1 VKSPAI
7 SLGVVGAVL
16 RREWA
21 AYFRTPVGWILLAL
35 FLCLQGVV
43 FWMFV
48 RFLGRPDAPP
58 GGVMELFFGG
68 TMLFWIA
75 LALLATLVPM
85 RLFAEELRS
94 GTIEPLLTAPVAPV
108 EAVLGKW
115 LAAFGFYVTAW
126 TPTLLYLVYLRAAGT
141 TTDLG
146 ATAAGYLG
154 ALLLGGAALAVGLLA
169 SSLTRNQL
177 VAAALSFVAL
187 FLALLVGALEGQLG
201 DPALAALARRLSLFR
216 LMEDFG
222 HGVVDTRHLA
232 LLITVI
238 VVALLAAIWR
248 VAALRGPLPEG
259 TPRDRRLPWRLVPP
273 LVVAIALLANVI
285 AARHFARGD
294 WTHGGLYRLSDK
306 TIAVLRTLPRPVEVT
321 VFRYPSRGAERG
333 RAVAGLLREL
343 LERAGRYGGD
353 RLKVSYVDPDREP
366 QRAEAAAR
374 RHGIGAYELS
384 QGVVVLTSGTRAR
397 VVTEDDL
404 VESAVDADGEATPT
418 IRAWKGES
426 ALLSALLTVTSDDP
440 DEICFSQG
448 HGEPDIAA
456 VADGGYATFAE
467 QLRGAGAEV
476 RALARLGDLR
486 AAGPGASEDACRLLV
501 IAEPTRAFSDG
512 ELASLSAFIDAGGRL
527 LAMLG
532 PVFTAD
538 GRGFAR
544 LGLEA
549 FAARFGVTLGDALV
563 VDPSRASDV
572 EGPSVWAAGAGNY
585 LPHPITA
592 RLGGRLTFWPRTRE
606 VGPASAVAAGL
617 TVTPLVRTTPEGWGE
632 TDLAT
637 IRGESDLALDRAR
650 DRAGPVPVAV
660 AVERSGPH
668 PTRLVFLGSGRL
680 VMNYRLSGLTLRDY
694 DADFVASAIAWLL
707 GRDAQAG
714 VAPKPAGRTAPAPTA
729 AAVSW
734 AFRLFVLALPVL
746 ALVAGAIVW
755 QRRRK

>member
-1 VKSPAI
+1 MKASPAV
-7 SLGVVGAVL
+7 SLAVVWAVL

-58 GGVMELFFGG
+58 GAVMELFFGG

-94 GTIEPLLTAPVAPV
+94 GTIEPLLTAPVAPA

-141 TTDLG
+141 TTDPG

-232 LLITVI
+232 LLGTVI

-248 VAALRGPLPEG
+248 VAALRGPLPDD
-259 TPRDRRLPWRLVPP
+259 TPRDRRLPRRLVPP
-273 LVVAIALLANVI
+273 LVVAIALMANVV

-294 WTHGGLYRLSDK
+294 WTRGGLYRLSDK

-343 LERAGRYGGD
+343 MERARRYGGD
-353 RLKVSYVDPDREP
+353 RLQVSYIDPDREP

-384 QGVVVLTSGTRAR
+384 QGVVVLTSGGRAR

-440 DEICFSQG
+440 DRICFSQG

-467 QLRGAGAEV
+467 QLRGEGAEV

-486 AAGPGASEDACRLLV
+486 VAGPGAQGDDAACRLLV
-501 IAEPTRAFSDG
+501 IAEPTRALSDG
-512 ELASLSAFIDAGGRL
+512 ELGALSAFVEAGGRL
-527 LAMLG
+527 LAMPG

-544 LGLEA
+544 IGLEA
-549 FAARFGVTLGDALV
+549 FAARFGVTLGEALV

-606 VGPASAVAAGL
+606 VGPTTSAAAAGL
-617 TVTPLVRTTPEGWGE
+617 TITPLVRTTPEGWGE

-637 IRGESDLALDRAR
+637 IRGETDLAFDPAR
-650 DRAGPVPVAV
+650 DRVGPVAV
-660 AVERSGPH
+660 AVAIERSGAP
-668 PTRLVFLGSGRL
+668 PTRLVFLE
-680 VMNYRLSGLTLRDY
+680 
-694 DADFVASAIAWLL
+694 
-707 GRDAQAG
+707 AG
-714 VAPKPAGRTAPAPTA
+714 G
-729 AAVSW
+729 W
-734 AFRLFVLALPVL
+734 
-746 ALVAGAIVW
+746 
-755 QRRRK
+755 

>member
-1 VKSPAI
+1 MKSPAV
-7 SLGVVGAVL
+7 SVSVVLAVL

-21 AYFRTPVGWILLAL
+21 AYFRTPVGSILLAL

-94 GTIEPLLTAPVAPV
+94 GTIEPLLTAPVAPA

-126 TPTLLYLVYLRAAGT
+126 TPTLLYLVYLRVAGT
-141 TTDLG
+141 TTDPG

-232 LLITVI
+232 LLVTVT

-248 VAALRGPLPEG
+248 VAVRGPLPDD
-259 TPRDRRLPWRLVPP
+259 TPRERRLPRRLVPP

-285 AARHFARGD
+285 AVRHFARGD
-294 WTHGGLYRLSDK
+294 WTRGGLYRLSDK

-343 LERAGRYGGD
+343 MERARGYGGVG
-353 RLKVSYVDPDREP
+353 LKVSYVDADREP

-384 QGVVVLTSGTRAR
+384 QGVAVLTSGTRAR

-404 VESAVDADGEATPT
+404 VESAVDADGDATPT

-440 DEICFSQG
+440 DG
-448 HGEPDIAA
+448 
-456 VADGGYATFAE
+456 
-467 QLRGAGAEV
+467 
-476 RALARLGDLR
+476 
-486 AAGPGASEDACRLLV
+486 
-501 IAEPTRAFSDG
+501 
-512 ELASLSAFIDAGGRL
+512 SAFPRG
-527 LAMLG
+527 
-532 PVFTAD
+532 TASP
-538 GRGFAR
+538 
-544 LGLEA
+544 
-549 FAARFGVTLGDALV
+549 T
-563 VDPSRASDV
+563 S
-572 EGPSVWAAGAGNY
+572 
-585 LPHPITA
+585 
-592 RLGGRLTFWPRTRE
+592 PR
-606 VGPASAVAAGL
+606 
-617 TVTPLVRTTPEGWGE
+617 W
-632 TDLAT
+632 
-637 IRGESDLALDRAR
+637 
-650 DRAGPVPVAV
+650 
-660 AVERSGPH
+660 
-668 PTRLVFLGSGRL
+668 
-680 VMNYRLSGLTLRDY
+680 
-694 DADFVASAIAWLL
+694 
-707 GRDAQAG
+707 
-714 VAPKPAGRTAPAPTA
+714 PTA
-729 AAVSW
+729 ATRRSPISCAGRGQRSGRSCGLVTCASPVRARQRTPAASW
-734 AFRLFVLALPVL
+734 
-746 ALVAGAIVW
+746 
-755 QRRRK
+755 

>member
-1 VKSPAI
+1 VLSA
-7 SLGVVGAVL
+7 GVVWAVL

-94 GTIEPLLTAPVAPV
+94 GTIEPLMTAPVAPAEV
-108 EAVLGKW
+108 VLGKW
-115 LAAFGFYVTAW
+115 LGAFGFYLTAW
-126 TPTLLYLVYLRAAGT
+126 APTLLYLVYLRAAGT
-141 TTDLG
+141 TTDPG

-154 ALLLGGAALAVGLLA
+154 ALLLGGAALAVGVLT

-201 DPALAALARRLSLFR
+201 TPALAALARRFSLFR
-216 LMEDFG
+216 MMEDFG
-222 HGVVDTRHLA
+222 HGVVDTRHVA
-232 LLITVI
+232 LLVTVI
-238 VVALLAAIWR
+238 VLALLAAIGR
-248 VAALRGPLPEG
+248 VATLRGPLPDDA
-259 TPRDRRLPWRLVPP
+259 PRERRLPRRLIPP
-273 LVVAIALLANVI
+273 LVVAIAVMANVI

-294 WTHGGLYRLSDK
+294 WTTGRLYGLSDK
-306 TIAVLRTLPRPVEVT
+306 TIAVLQTLPRPVEVT
-321 VFRYPSRGAERG
+321 VFRYPGRGAERG

-353 RLKVSYVDPDREP
+353 RLHVAYVDPDRDP

-384 QGVVVLTSGTRAR
+384 QGVVVVTSGGRAR

-404 VESAVDADGEATPT
+404 VESAVDADGEATQT
-418 IRAWKGES
+418 IRAWKGEA

-440 DEICFSQG
+440 DRICFSQG
-448 HGEPDIAA
+448 HGEPDITA
-456 VADGGYATFAE
+456 VADGGYATFADL
-467 QLRGAGAEV
+467 LRGEGAEV
-476 RALARLGDLR
+476 RPLAQLGELRL
-486 AAGPGASEDACRLLV
+486 AGPTGPDDGCRVLV
-501 IAEPTRAFSDG
+501 IAEPTRALSDG
-512 ELASLSAFIDAGGRL
+512 ELASLTAFVDAGGRL
-527 LAMLG
+527 LAMPG
-532 PVFTAD
+532 PVFTTD

-544 LGLEA
+544 TGLEA

-572 EGPSVWAAGAGNY
+572 EGPSVWAAGAANY

-592 RLGGRLTFWPRTRE
+592 RMGGRLTFWPRTRE
-606 VGPASAVAAGL
+606 VAPAGDPRSGAGPL
-617 TVTPLVRTTPEGWGE
+617 TVMPLVRTTAEGWGE

-637 IRGESDLALDRAR
+637 IRGEADLAFDRGR
-650 DRAGPVPVAV
+650 DRPGPVTVAV
-660 AVERSGPH
+660 AVERRGAH

-680 VMNYRLSGLTLRDY
+680 VMNYRLAGLTLRDY
-694 DADFVASAIAWLL
+694 DADFVSSAIAWLA
-707 GRDAQAG
+707 GRDAQVG
-714 VAPKPAGRTAPAPTA
+714 VAPKPAARTAPAPTA

-734 AFRLFVLALPVL
+734 AFRLFVLGLPAL
-746 ALVAGAIVW
+746 ALVAGALVW
-755 QRRRK
+755 RRRRR